1 MGECELFERPVIA
14 SLVCHRI
21 ESVAQARLSPR
32 QSAGFPGNYRLD
44 GLPSVELVRTNFIP
58 RELSFLSIWPRYGVP
73 FEHRFLDTAP
83 AIRDA

>member
-58 RELSFLSIWPRYGVP
+58 RELSFYGFGQDTVCHLSC
-73 FEHRFLDTAP
+73 FLDTAP